1 MTTTTL
7 SKILT
12 RHDRGESVAAIAKA
26 LSLSPGYIYGVLRR
40 FRPQRARKPRTP
52 TSDMPRMIVG
62 LHKQKI
68 KPARIAVVLG
78 VSRAYVYRHL
88 PQ

>member
-1 MTTTTL
+1 MTT
-7 SKILT
+7 SPKDKILT
-12 RHDRGESVAAIAKA
+12 RHDRGESVATIADA

-40 FRPQRARKPRTP
+40 ERPKRQRKARET

-78 VSRAYVYRHL
+78 VSRQYVHRVL
-88 PQ
+88 SE